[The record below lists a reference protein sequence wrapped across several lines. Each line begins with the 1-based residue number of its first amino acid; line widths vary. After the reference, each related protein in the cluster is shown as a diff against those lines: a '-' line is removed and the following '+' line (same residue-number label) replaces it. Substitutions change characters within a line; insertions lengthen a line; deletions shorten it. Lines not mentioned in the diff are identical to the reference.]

1 VTKPTDYVWFLT
13 RTLAPRQYLVEYR
26 TRIKRIDRIEVTIP
40 ESLEDD
46 PAVAELAAMHQV
58 LVVKGALGE
67 TRGGNGVRM
76 VVSRGAVRKAARRM
90 TSKGY
95 LVPLARFL
103 STRFAQAEIE
113 VDHEGRWAEPGI
125 CRSAAEKL
133 VASETLGDSVNLPGL
148 GPAEIS
154 HHVVG
159 QIARRYQV
167 DSDLGA
173 WRLLTQ
179 ACAQRRFREII
190 VSAEERA
197 RMQERHGLM
206 ARLFHD
212 GQTRMQLVVVPAEAA
227 TTGRNTVVTAYFMP
241 YSSQ

>member
-1 VTKPTDYVWFLT
+1 VTKPTDCVWFFT

-26 TRIKRIDRIEVTIP
+26 TRIKRVDQIEVTIP
-40 ESLEDD
+40 ENLEDD

-90 TSKGY
+90 TSKRY

-125 CRSAAEKL
+125 CRTEAEKL
-133 VASETLGDSVNLPGL
+133 IASKTLGDIVNLPGL

-167 DSDLGA
+167 DSDLGPGGC
-173 WRLLTQ
+173 WRRPVPKGVSGRLLSRPENGRECWSATVYRRGCFTTDKPGCNWWWCPRGRQ
-179 ACAQRRFREII
+179 QRAGI
-190 VSAEERA
+190 
-197 RMQERHGLM
+197 L
-206 ARLFHD
+206 
-212 GQTRMQLVVVPAEAA
+212 
-227 TTGRNTVVTAYFMP
+227 
-241 YSSQ
+241 